1 MGSALQSIVDIPPP
15 FNMIVLIVLI
25 VTAGSALTA
34 AVAQVRKYF
43 SHRQELE
50 FKRELLDR
58 GMTAEEI
65 ERVVRAQSPT
75 VREAGSCGIES

>member
-25 VTAGSALTA
+25 VTAGSAFSA
-34 AVAQVRKYF
+34 GVSHVRKYF

-58 GMTAEEI
+58 GMTADEI
-65 ERVVRAQSPT
+65 ERVVRAQSPAA
-75 VREAGSCGIES
+75 REASTCGKES

>member
-25 VTAGSALTA
+25 VTAGSALSGA
-34 AVAQVRKYF
+34 FSQLRKYF

-58 GMTAEEI
+58 GMNAEDL
-65 ERVVRAQSPT
+65 ERVVKARGPASESHC
-75 VREAGSCGIES
+75 EA